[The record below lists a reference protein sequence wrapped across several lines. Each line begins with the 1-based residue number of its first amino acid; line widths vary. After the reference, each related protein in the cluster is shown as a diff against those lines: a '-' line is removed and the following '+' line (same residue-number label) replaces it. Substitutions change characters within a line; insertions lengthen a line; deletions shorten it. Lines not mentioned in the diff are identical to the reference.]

1 MSAVDSPAP
10 PPSVKD
16 ERRRQRLVMLGLLVT
31 LIGAGA
37 LWLGFPIDSSALVR
51 STPFVAIGA
60 LSLWVGGILLGA
72 ARSGRRARPGAP

>member
-1 MSAVDSPAP
+1 MNDSPPA
-10 PPSVKD
+10 SAAKD

-31 LIGAGA
+31 LIGAAA

-60 LSLWVGGILLGA
+60 LGLWIGGILLGA
-72 ARSGRRARPGAP
+72 ARSGRRARRGAS